1 MKLIIVEPSEVRPD
15 EAEQW
20 AKVVFFQLSSLLKVM
35 MLSISAG
42 LFATSHTSLAEI
54 DDIKKDFT
62 RPIFAKIY
70 THRNVDH

>member
-1 MKLIIVEPSEVRPD
+1 MVGCWIPVKLIIVEPCEGRPD

-35 MLSISAG
+35 MSIISAG

-62 RPIFAKIY
+62 RPIFTK
-70 THRNVDH
+70 